1 MKKIFRFFRAAFLV
15 AALSIAFTACN
26 PETEV
31 TTGVITF
38 EDVALNVNGVWN
50 GSDKSGTMGSFEFW
64 GSVTNFYSGSFN
76 SGILNCSNTFY
87 QDQTYFSTWWSGMA
101 CSNRNDKDSIGYG
114 NQYSVYAPA
123 GAAGSAKFAL
133 VFSDSAYCTFNVPV
147 EVKSLMY
154 NNSTYV
160 YWALKEGKDGAGYV
174 RKFEAGDYF
183 YVTITGFDSNNA
195 KTGEVVMTL
204 ADFRN
209 SKTYICSDWTKLSLE
224 SLGKVTSLVFKFTS
238 SDTGDS
244 GMNTP
249 AYACID
255 NIEYQK

>member
-1 MKKIFRFFRAAFLV
+1 MKKTFRLMNAAILAAGLSV
-15 AALSIAFTACN
+15 ALTACD

-31 TTGVITF
+31 TNSVITF
-38 EDVALNVNGVWN
+38 EDVALDGQGVWN
-50 GSDKSGTMGSFEFW
+50 GSNKAGTMNSYESW
-64 GSVTNFYSGSFN
+64 GSVVNSYTSHFS
-76 SGILNCSNTFY
+76 SGILNCSNVFN

-101 CSNRNDKDSIGYG
+101 CTNHNDMDSIGFG

-133 VFSDSAYCTFNVPV
+133 VGSDSAFCTFTVPV
-147 EVKSLMY
+147 EIKSLMY

-160 YWALKEGKDGAGYV
+160 YWSLKEGMDGAGYV

-183 YVTITGFDSNNA
+183 LVTVIGYDANNV
-195 KTGEVVMTL
+195 KTGEVLLPL

-209 SKTYICSDWTKLSLE
+209 SKTYVCSDWTKLSLE
-224 SLGKVTSLVFKFTS
+224 SLGKVTSLVFKFNS
-238 SDTGDS
+238 SDTGDW

-249 AYACID
+249 AYVCID
-255 NIEYQK
+255 NIEYQN